1 MPDMRRR
8 SEDIVRYYGE
18 LSRRVASSGIDG
30 IPQLLEVEKQLEM
43 AMGEVA
49 SQELNWAADELRRL
63 LDELV
68 QMNAK
73 LESLREL
80 KMMMNGVAGDG
91 VSTRRSLF

>member
-1 MPDMRRR
+1 MRRR

-18 LSRRVASSGIDG
+18 LSRRVASSGIEG

-43 AMGEVA
+43 AMAEVA
-49 SQELNWAADELRRL
+49 SQELNWVADELRRL

-68 QMNAK
+68 QMDAK
-73 LESLREL
+73 LQSLREL

-91 VSTRRSLF
+91 DGVGTRRSLF